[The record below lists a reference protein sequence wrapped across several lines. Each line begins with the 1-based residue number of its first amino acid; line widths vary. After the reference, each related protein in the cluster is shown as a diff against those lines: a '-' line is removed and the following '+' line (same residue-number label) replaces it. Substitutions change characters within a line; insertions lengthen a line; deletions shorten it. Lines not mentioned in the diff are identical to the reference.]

1 MVVNKPPMGWN
12 SWNTYAEKIDEAL
25 ILESARALKESGLAD
40 AGYNYVVIDDCWAL
54 HERGKDGKLVPDP
67 EKFPRGM
74 KALADE
80 IHALGLKFG
89 MYSCSGLMTCARY
102 PSSLDREWIDAKTF
116 AEWGV
121 DFLKYDYCYKPLNR
135 RGEELYRAMQ
145 LALANSGREI
155 LLSACSWGADKT
167 HEWIRS
173 TGSGMWRSTGDI
185 FDNWNSIKSLI
196 LQQMTILPYGGRGC
210 FNDMDM
216 LVVGMNGKG
225 NVGLG
230 GCTEEEYRTHFGAWC
245 MLQSPLMIGC
255 DVRNMSEFTRSL
267 LTNPMLLSIDQD
279 PLCAQTFRLDSL
291 TVDFDPNKQDCC
303 ILARML
309 EGGDIALGFFNLSDS
324 VKNLHCT
331 LNDIGLGVSSGMT
344 LEMCDCFTGEKRSPI
359 CGTVSA
365 MGLQPHACKV
375 YRCKVVKA

>member
-74 KALADE
+74 KALAGE

-102 PSSLDREWIDAKTF
+102 PSSLDREWTDAQTF

-216 LVVGMNGKG
+216 LVVGMNGRG
-225 NVGLG
+225 HVGLK
-230 GCTEEEYRTHFGAWC
+230 GCTADEYRVHFAAWC
-245 MLQSPLMIGC
+245 LLGSPLMIGC
-255 DVRNMSEFTRSL
+255 DIRNMDAEAKAI
-267 LTNPMLLSIDQD
+267 LTNPALIAIDRDARCAHPYIIRQSD
-279 PLCAQTFRLDSL
+279 NDEYPLIVRH
-291 TVDFDPNKQDCC
+291 
-303 ILARML
+303 LAD
-309 EGGDIALGFFNLSDS
+309 GDIAFGFFNLSDS
-324 VKNLHCT
+324 AANLWIPLADLGISFTQGKSAEGKDVYTGKPLALKNET
-331 LNDIGLGVSSGMT
+331 L
-344 LEMCDCFTGEKRSPI
+344 FA
-359 CGTVSA
+359 TVP
-365 MGLQPHACKV
+365 PHGCEV
-375 YRCKVVKA
+375 YRLKIKDIK